1 MTRRMYVTSRRL
13 DGLHHRLTE
22 SDWQVLAELRKLR
35 VLTGLQ
41 LQRLVHG
48 SDDGAKHRRLRQL
61 ARLSRMQVIARME
74 RRAIGGV
81 GGGSR
86 PSVYV
91 LDVAGLRLVDSTGQ
105 ARRPWQ
111 PSTPF
116 IEHAVMVS
124 EVYVQLVEAD
134 RRGDA
139 ELLHFDAEPK
149 CWRHWQDRHGDA
161 VTLKPDADATLGVG
175 DFELHWFLECDR
187 ATESRPHITRKAR
200 EYTDYF
206 ETGAEQAT
214 RGVTPQVLWIVPDER
229 RKAVIADALHRLPAE
244 HWHLFAVAVE
254 ANAVAVLTGSSED
267 AS

>member
-1 MTRRMYVTSRRL
+1 
-13 DGLHHRLTE
+13 
-22 SDWQVLAELRKLR
+22 
-35 VLTGLQ
+35 
-41 LQRLVHG
+41 
-48 SDDGAKHRRLRQL
+48 
-61 ARLSRMQVIARME
+61 
-74 RRAIGGV
+74 
-81 GGGSR
+81 
-86 PSVYV
+86 V
-91 LDVAGLRLVDSTGQ
+91 LDVAGLRLVDITGQ

-175 DFELHWFLECDR
+175 DFELHWFIECDR
-187 ATESRPHITRKAR
+187 ATESRPRITRKAR

-206 ETGAEQAT
+206 ETGAEQAS

-229 RKAVIADALHRLPAE
+229 RKAAIVDALHRLPAE